1 MVEKMRAMVLSELG
15 PIETNP
21 LKLTEIDRH
30 EIQRPNELLIKIE
43 ACGVCHS
50 QLHGIEGDWKDLGI
64 PPMLPTVPGHEVVGK
79 VVEIG
84 KNVTKFKVGD
94 RAGISPLLE
103 SCMKCQ
109 YCKEG
114 NEHLCESM
122 QVLGESLKGGYAEYV
137 TVTEDFAT
145 KIPETMRPEYAAP
158 LFCAGITAYKAVKA
172 SEPSKNKKIGI
183 FGIGGVG
190 HMAVQFAILE
200 GADVIAISRN
210 KKHLEIAKKLG
221 ASITITYN
229 QDQEKFLQELKEKV
243 GLLDAAIVFAPA
255 DIVTNTAIKAIK
267 KGGLVVIGTI
277 GKISNFVAFEEK
289 TIRGTLIGSRN
300 DMKEVIRIA
309 NEKNIKVFSEV
320 YRLEQAN
327 EVLAKL
333 KTSEIEGRAVLI
345 P

>member
-1 MVEKMRAMVLSELG
+1 MVEKMRAMVLSKLG

-333 KTSEIEGRAVLI
+333 KTSEIEGRAVLV

>member
-210 KKHLEIAKKLG
+210 KKHLDIAKKLG
-221 ASITITYN
+221 ASITITYS

-333 KTSEIEGRAVLI
+333 KTSEIEARAVLV